1 MAAVFE
7 SLFEFLFKYRP
18 VLFDRGDFAFAA
30 SRTVSLAALVLAIAA
45 IAALITYTR
54 VKGKS
59 RPKDRAILTGL
70 RVAMVML
77 LLFCLLR
84 PTLLVPNAVPQRN
97 FLAVLLDDS
106 RSMQIADRGE
116 SRASFIRQT
125 FDPRESALVS
135 ALGDRFILRFYRFSG
150 SADRI
155 AEPSEMAFAGQR
167 TDLGRALDR
176 ARQELASVPVAG
188 MVLVSDG
195 ADNADAGL
203 TEPLLNL
210 RSRSIPVFTV
220 GVGRESFTRDI
231 SIRRV
236 ETPHAVLEGT
246 SLVVDLLVTQRGFRG
261 ETVQLQV
268 EDAGRIVATEDVTLG
283 ADGEATP
290 VRISV
295 TATETGPRVFRFR
308 IPEQTGEMVAQ
319 NNEQEA
325 LVRVDDKREKILYL
339 EGEPR
344 FEAKFIRRAV
354 TDDENLQV
362 VLLQRTAEGK
372 FLRLGV
378 DDGDELA
385 NGFPTTR
392 EELFGYR
399 AIILGSVEASFF
411 THDQLRMLAEFVGQR
426 GGGLLMLG
434 GRRSFSEGGYFGTPL
449 ADVIPVVLQESAT
462 ASAAAPRDVTR
473 NVAAN
478 GTADALVD
486 GIRNRNGNGGPYR
499 ADGDVPVA
507 ELKVEL
513 TPAGRSNPATQIA
526 PTERASS
533 QRWGELPPLTAVNRI
548 TRAKPGATTL
558 LTARHPEGGQ
568 QVVLAYQRYGRGKAL
583 ALTVQDSWL
592 WQMHAEIPLE
602 DLTHETFWR
611 QMLRWLVTGVPG
623 RVTIA
628 TAADRVSP
636 GETVTL
642 RAEVDDPQYVKVNG
656 ASVVATVRTPSGA
669 TRQLPME
676 WAVDKDGEYR
686 ASFVAQEEGLHE
698 VRVEATSSDTLIGSD
713 VAFVQATDLK
723 REFVDAEMQRGVL
736 QRIAQET
743 NGRYYTEETL
753 STLPEDVTVSGSG
766 TTVLEQMDLWD
777 MPIIFLLLIGLV
789 SAEWGFRRQ
798 RGLA

>member
-1 MAAVFE
+1 MLA

-30 SRTVSLAALVLAIAA
+30 SRTVTLIALVLAVAA

-70 RVAMVML
+70 RVAIVAL

-97 FLAVLLDDS
+97 FLAILLDDS

-116 SRASFIRQT
+116 SRASFVRET
-125 FDPRESALVS
+125 FDPRESALIT
-135 ALGDRFILRFYRFSG
+135 ALGDRFILRFYRFAG
-150 SADRI
+150 SAERI
-155 AEPSEMAFAGQR
+155 GDPAEMGFAGQR

-195 ADNADAGL
+195 ADNADAAL
-203 TEPLLNL
+203 AEPILNL

-220 GVGRESFTRDI
+220 GVGRESFTKDI

-236 ETPHAVLEGT
+236 ETPHSVLEGT

-268 EDAGRIVATEDVTLG
+268 EDAGRIIATEDVTLG

-295 TATETGPRVFRFR
+295 TAAETGPRIFRFR
-308 IPEQTGEMVAQ
+308 IPERPGEMVAQ

-344 FEAKFIRRAV
+344 FEAKFVRRAV

-392 EELFGYR
+392 EELFAYR

-426 GGGLLMLG
+426 GGGLLLLG
-434 GRRSFSEGGYFGTPL
+434 GRRSFSEGGYAGTPL
-449 ADVIPVVLQESAT
+449 ADVIPVVLEET
-462 ASAAAPRDVTR
+462 ASTSAASGGGAAR
-473 NVAAN
+473 NVSA
-478 GTADALVD
+478 
-486 GIRNRNGNGGPYR
+486 NGNGNGNGDEYR
-499 ADGDVPVA
+499 AADGEVPVA
-507 ELKVEL
+507 ELKIEL

-526 PTERASS
+526 PTERASVA
-533 QRWGELPPLTAVNRI
+533 RWGELPPLTSVNRI

-568 QVVLAYQRYGRGKAL
+568 QVVLAFQRYGRGKAL
-583 ALTVQDSWL
+583 AFTVQDSWL
-592 WQMHAEIPLE
+592 WQMHADITLE

-642 RAEVDDPQYVKVNG
+642 RAEVDDPQYLKVNG
-656 ASVVATVRTPSGA
+656 ATVVAHVSAPSGA
-669 TRQLPME
+669 VRQIPME

-686 ASFVAQEEGLHE
+686 ASFVAEEDGLHE
-698 VRVEATSSDTLIGSD
+698 VRVEATHMDTLIGSD

-723 REFVDAEMQRGVL
+723 REFVDAEMQRSVL
-736 QRIAQET
+736 SRIAEET

-766 TTVLEQMDLWD
+766 TTVLEQKDLWD
-777 MPIIFLLLIGLV
+777 MPFIFLMLVGLV
-789 SAEWGFRRQ
+789 SAEWGFRRR